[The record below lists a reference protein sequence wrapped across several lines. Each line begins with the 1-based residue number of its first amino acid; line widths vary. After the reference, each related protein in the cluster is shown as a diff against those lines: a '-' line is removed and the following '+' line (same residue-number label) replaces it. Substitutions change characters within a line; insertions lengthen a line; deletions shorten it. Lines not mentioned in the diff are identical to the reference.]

1 MWLRTQDGTTAL
13 KLAAKRRKNSIV
25 AGLLRRDALVDFQDN
40 VSPPMVQ
47 MLSIQALVNV
57 SVLSVCFT
65 MQDGWMVLVSAV
77 HDGHL
82 DIAEL
87 VVAHI
92 IDVDFQDK
100 VRNLIELSDGFA
112 IDILICFR
120 CLP

>member
-1 MWLRTQDGTTAL
+1 MAE
-13 KLAAKRRKNSIV
+13 
-25 AGLLRRDALVDFQDN
+25 LLRRGALVDFQDN
-40 VSPPMVQ
+40 VSPPLIQ
-47 MLSIQALVNV
+47 TLSIQALGNA
-57 SVLSVCFT
+57 SFLLVCFT

-100 VRNLIELSDGFA
+100 VRNLLELSDSFA
-112 IDILICFR
+112 IDF
-120 CLP
+120 